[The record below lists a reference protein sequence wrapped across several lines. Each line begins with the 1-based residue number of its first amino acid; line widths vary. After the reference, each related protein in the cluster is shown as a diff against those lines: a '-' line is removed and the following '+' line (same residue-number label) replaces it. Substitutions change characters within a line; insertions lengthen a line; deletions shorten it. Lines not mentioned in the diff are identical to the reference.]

1 MTLVYRLETFDGF
14 GPYWYDTTK
23 QDDETHTHLL
33 IDHDDPYSQGLD
45 DDQEKWVERL
55 LADKWKF
62 AWNSTQW
69 MCDYVRYSKRTA
81 MHNSPYKVS
90 EIELSDMGETFT
102 FRDGQI
108 MYNPAFA
115 TRKRRIKYLD
125 FINLYGIQHE
135 EGVPF

>member
-14 GPYWYDTTK
+14 GPYWFDTTK
-23 QDDETHTHLL
+23 QNYETHTGLL

-45 DDQEKWVERL
+45 HEQERLVERL
-55 LADKWKF
+55 FADNWKF
-62 AWNSTQW
+62 AWNSTQA
-69 MCDYVRYSKRTA
+69 MCDYVRYSEREL
-81 MHNSPYKVS
+81 MHNSPYRVS

-108 MYNPAFA
+108 MFNPAFA

-125 FINLYGIQHE
+125 FINLYSIQPE

>member
-1 MTLVYRLETFDGF
+1 VTLVYRLETFDGF

-33 IDHDDPYSQGLD
+33 IDHDDPYSQGLCTD
-45 DDQEKWVERL
+45 DMMTVEDNL
-55 LADKWKF
+55 LKKWKF
-62 AWNSTQW
+62 AWNSTQA
-69 MCDYVRYSKRTA
+69 MCDYVRYTEREL

-108 MYNPAFA
+108 MFNPAIA
-115 TRKRRIKYLD
+115 KRKRRIKYLD
-125 FINLYGIQHE
+125 FINLYNITKE
-135 EGVPF
+135 